1 MQASPSKITLKV
13 KVSKHT
19 PSFHLVIKILS
30 LSGNMRL
37 QFKFCRRMP
46 YIGVLTFFFTKSPDI
61 DYSIRPAGAV
71 NVAGKCTTLLL
82 QVSDSGACSVAWIEW
97 IHRRPDP

>member
-61 DYSIRPAGAV
+61 DYSIKPAGAV
-71 NVAGKCTTLLL
+71 NVAGKCTTPLLL
-82 QVSDSGACSVAWIEW
+82 VRDWGACSVAWIEW
-97 IHRRPDP
+97 IH